1 MTWFTE
7 TPWPPIFILVLV
19 AGGCL
24 AAWSS
29 QKRGLWLSVA
39 LVALI
44 AAVGVFLAEKSI
56 VTEAERVEAE
66 IHSLVSAFER
76 KDHDALVA
84 FFSVRAAD
92 LRAQAEQALTWVD
105 IPNGLD
111 IKDMHVRTS
120 NEDTRAVS
128 HFRANGTISFRG
140 MATTH
145 VASRWEFTWQKEQGR
160 WKVISVQ
167 RLNPYKEEKMELFD
181 PRPN

>member
-24 AAWSS
+24 AVWSS
-29 QKRGLWLSVA
+29 QKRGLWLSAA

-44 AAVGVFLAEKSI
+44 AAVGVYFAERLI
-56 VTEAERVEAE
+56 VTEAERVETE
-66 IHSLVSAFER
+66 VHSLVSAFER
-76 KDHDALVA
+76 KDHDGLVS
-84 FFSVRAAD
+84 FFSARAPELQAM
-92 LRAQAEQALTWVD
+92 AEQALTLVD

-111 IKDMHVRTS
+111 IKDMRVRTS

-128 HFRANGTISFRG
+128 HFRANGTISVHNL
-140 MATTH
+140 ASTH
-145 VASRWEFTWQKEQGR
+145 VATRWELTWQKEQGR
-160 WKVISVQ
+160 WKIVGVQ
-167 RLNPYKEEKMELFD
+167 RLNPYKEEKMDPFE

>member
-1 MTWFTE
+1 
-7 TPWPPIFILVLV
+7 V
-19 AGGCL
+19 
-24 AAWSS
+24 WSS
-29 QKRGLWLSVA
+29 QKRGLWLSAA

-44 AAVGVFLAEKSI
+44 AAIGVYLAEKSI
-56 VTEAERVEAE
+56 VTEAERVEGE
-66 IHSLVSAFER
+66 VQGLVSAFER
-76 KDHDALVA
+76 KDHDALAA
-84 FFSVRAAD
+84 FFSVRAPD

-111 IKDMHVRTS
+111 IKDMRVRTS
-120 NEDTRAVS
+120 NEDTRAIS
-128 HFRANGTISFRG
+128 HFRANGTVSFRG

-160 WKVISVQ
+160 WKVIDVQ